1 MRRVFHAL
9 PLAPELTMTIVRSL
23 RRGYPMLDIE
33 ALRNMSNT
41 QVESLVGV
49 TFTKRRQLATSY

>member
-1 MRRVFHAL
+1 
-9 PLAPELTMTIVRSL
+9 
-23 RRGYPMLDIE
+23 MLDIE